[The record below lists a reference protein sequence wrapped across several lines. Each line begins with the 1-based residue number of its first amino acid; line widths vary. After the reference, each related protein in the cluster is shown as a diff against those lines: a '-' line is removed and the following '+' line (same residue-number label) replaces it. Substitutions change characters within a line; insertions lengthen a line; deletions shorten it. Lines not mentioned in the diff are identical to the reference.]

1 MAVFQIS
8 STRVYSHGW
17 VPLMAKPQM
26 PPGTVEIFLQPGE
39 MYFAKGSVRIS
50 TLLGSC
56 VSVSC
61 WHPKHKVGG
70 LSHFLLPDAGNGHDA
85 SHSSRYANSGFELML
100 REIHKLG
107 LPNKEFEFKLFG
119 GGSMPKPAGAAHH
132 QIGSKNVVAAKQL
145 LNQHHLT
152 IAAEHTGGV
161 GYRRLMF
168 DVWSGQVWLKYV
180 ALDLP

>member
-1 MAVFQIS
+1 MAN
-8 STRVYSHGW
+8 
-17 VPLMAKPQM
+17 PKM

-70 LSHFLLPDAGNGHDA
+70 LSHFLLPDAGIGNDA
-85 SHSSRYANSGFELML
+85 NQGCRYANSGFELML
-100 REIHKLG
+100 SEIRKQG
-107 LPNKEFEFKLFG
+107 LNNKEFEFKLFG
-119 GGSMPKPAGAAHH
+119 GGCMPKPAGAAHL
-132 QIGSKNVVAAKQL
+132 QIGSKNVAAAKQL
-145 LNQHHLT
+145 LTLHQLT

-180 ALDLP
+180 ELNLP